1 MQGQT
6 KSTNPSLFDS
16 IFNFVCPSGLEKLP
30 TSVRTGAVY
39 DLFFECTTDHIR
51 VDMDITLIDGEETN
65 DIVFINHAK
74 FLPWVEKKGL
84 LEMSTGTNHMEG
96 GVCVEEEETAQIGYR
111 EFLDDHLT
119 ESILAEYMT
128 EAGIVKHTFQLS

>member
-6 KSTNPSLFDS
+6 RSTNPSLFDS

-30 TSVRTGAVY
+30 TGIRTGTVY
-39 DLFFECTTDHIR
+39 DLFFEVTTDHIR
-51 VDMDITLIDGEETN
+51 VDMDLTLIDGEEIS
-65 DIVFINHAK
+65 DIAFINHAK

-84 LEMSTGTNHMEG
+84 LEMSIGTNHMEG
-96 GVCVEEEETAQIGYR
+96 GECIEDEETAQIGYG

-119 ESILAEYMT
+119 EKLIAEYLT
-128 EAGIVKHTFQLS
+128 ENRIVKHTFQLS

>member
-16 IFNFVCPSGLEKLP
+16 IFNFVCPSGLEKLN
-30 TSVRTGAVY
+30 G
-39 DLFFECTTDHIR
+39 
-51 VDMDITLIDGEETN
+51 
-65 DIVFINHAK
+65 
-74 FLPWVEKKGL
+74 
-84 LEMSTGTNHMEG
+84 MEG
-96 GVCVEEEETAQIGYR
+96 GVCVEEEELAQIGYG

-119 ESILAEYMT
+119 EAILAEYMT

>member
-30 TSVRTGAVY
+30 TGIRTGTVY
-39 DLFFECTTDHIR
+39 DIFFECTTDHIR
-51 VDMDITLIDGEETN
+51 VDMDITLIDGEEAN
-65 DIVFINHAK
+65 DIAFINHAK

-84 LEMSTGTNHMEG
+84 LEMSTGTNHMDG
-96 GVCVEEEETAQIGYR
+96 GVCVKEEETAQIGYG

-119 ESILAEYMT
+119 EAILAEYMT